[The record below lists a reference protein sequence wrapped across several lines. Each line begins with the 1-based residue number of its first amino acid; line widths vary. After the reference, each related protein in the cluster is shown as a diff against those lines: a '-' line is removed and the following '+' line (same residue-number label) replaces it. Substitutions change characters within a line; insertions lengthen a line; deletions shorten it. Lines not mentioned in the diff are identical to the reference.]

1 MTPEQ
6 REEARLRREE
16 EEARRRSEAEGDDRP
31 AGPDLADPPEQ
42 RALLRPVFDAN
53 RYIYNRGAELANA
66 QKRAGGKV
74 TATWLRRE
82 VRRTCTNDPVWH
94 GGGRRCRR
102 ARLGRVGAGSS
113 TSCGGRRSVRPGQGR
128 QEHERAL
135 RARGR
140 REGRRREGEGSGRSS
155 SARGRTG
162 PSRCRCS
169 RRT

>member
-16 EEARRRSEAEGDDRP
+16 EEEARRPRGTIARRVRIWP
-31 AGPDLADPPEQ
+31 TPPEQ